1 MTTWRITYPDGT
13 FEEVRGSS
21 LRVYEN
27 VLTIEQSHQGA
38 YDRRSRSWPLASIR
52 SWEALS

>member
-1 MTTWRITYPDGT
+1 MTTWRITYLDGT

-27 VLTIEQSHQGA
+27 VLTIEQNHSTS
-38 YDRRSRSWPLASIR
+38 YNRMPRSWPLTSLR
-52 SWEALS
+52 SWEVVA